1 MGSIDHHWK
10 KFVENGDEASFEAIY
25 NSHVDDLFAYGMSLG
40 FQRQT
45 CKDAI
50 QDTFIKL
57 FLSRN
62 DLRYIENVTGYLFKS
77 FKNRLIDLARKNRSN
92 DSIESIEDRFT
103 IEVTVLDNII
113 ESETRA
119 IIKTRVGLLLNRL
132 TTNQR
137 EAIYLK
143 YVMGL
148 SHKEIAEILNMRE
161 ESARK
166 LLYRAME
173 KLRQKATEDKLLDKT
188 VVLTLV
194 HLFCQLM

>member
-92 DSIESIEDRFT
+92 DSIESIEDRFC
-103 IEVTVLDNII
+103 IQG
-113 ESETRA
+113 R
-119 IIKTRVGLLLNRL
+119 
-132 TTNQR
+132 
-137 EAIYLK
+137 
-143 YVMGL
+143 M
-148 SHKEIAEILNMRE
+148 
-161 ESARK
+161 
-166 LLYRAME
+166 
-173 KLRQKATEDKLLDKT
+173 
-188 VVLTLV
+188 
-194 HLFCQLM
+194 

>member
-1 MGSIDHHWK
+1 MGSINHHWK

-92 DSIESIEDRFT
+92 DSIESLEDRFT

>member
-119 IIKTRVGLLLNRL
+119 IIKTRVGLLLNRI

>member
-1 MGSIDHHWK
+1 MSSIDLNWE
-10 KFVENGDEASFEAIY
+10 KFLENGDEASFEAIY
-25 NSHVDDLFAYGMSLG
+25 NSYVDDLFAYGMSLG

>member
-1 MGSIDHHWK
+1 MSSIDLNWK
-10 KFVENGDEASFEAIY
+10 KFVENADEASFEAIY
-25 NSHVDDLFAYGMSLG
+25 NNLVDDLFAYGMSLG
-40 FQRQT
+40 FQRET

-57 FLSRN
+57 FLLKN
-62 DLRYIENVTGYLFKS
+62 DIRSIENVTGYLFKS
-77 FKNRLIDLARKNRSN
+77 FKNRLIDLARKNHSN
-92 DSIESIEDRFT
+92 DSIESVADRFT

-119 IIKTRVGLLLNRL
+119 IIKKQVGLLLNQL
-132 TTNQR
+132 TSNQR

-143 YVMGL
+143 YVVGL
-148 SHKEIAEILNMRE
+148 SHKEIAKILNMRE

-173 KLRQKATEDKLLDKT
+173 KLRQKATEDKLLHKT

>member
-92 DSIESIEDRFT
+92 DSIESLEDRFT